1 VLERVPQIVA
11 LIPLRGG
18 SKRIPRK
25 NIKPMGG
32 MPLAYWVCLAA
43 SRSRHISR
51 MYVSTDCPE
60 IAATVAEFGLGVNVL
75 MRPPHLSGDGTPTEA
90 VMLDLMERV
99 EHFDILATIQ
109 ATSPLT
115 SERELDSAIALM
127 LEGNLDSV
135 VTGTAM
141 KRFVWTPD
149 GTPLNYD
156 FRNRPFTQ
164 NFAGSVVEN
173 GAFYLTRRELLARD
187 RCRLGGR
194 VGVYTMPEWQYTEL
208 DDPDD
213 WPLVE
218 KVLSK
223 HQRWLP
229 ERLQRVKVIFSDF
242 DGVWTDNTVF
252 VDDSGR
258 ESVRFSKDDSLGL
271 SVFREQHNIPVIV
284 VSKERNPII
293 AVRCNK
299 SCLPVLQAID
309 DKPSAIASRIAEM
322 DMGWDDVCYIGNDVN
337 DIPCMK
343 LAALSVCTS
352 DAAPEVLPVVDIV
365 LSRPGGGGA
374 IRQLFEIFGDSNHG

>member
-1 VLERVPQIVA
+1 MPQIVA

-18 SKRIPRK
+18 SKRIPQK
-25 NIKPMGG
+25 NIKPMCGR
-32 MPLAYWVCLAA
+32 PLAYWVCLAA

-51 MYVSTDCPE
+51 TYASTDCPE
-60 IAATVAEFGLGVNVL
+60 IAATVEEFGLGVKVL
-75 MRPPHLSGDGTPTEA
+75 MRPPHLSEDETPTEA

-99 EHFDILATIQ
+99 ENFDILATIQ

-156 FRNRPFTQ
+156 FRKRPFMQ
-164 NFAGSVVEN
+164 NFAGSVIEN
-173 GAFYLTRRELLARD
+173 GAFYLTRRELLVRD

-208 DDPDD
+208 DDLDD
-213 WPLVE
+213 WPVVE

-223 HQRWLP
+223 HQRWVP
-229 ERLQRVKVIFSDF
+229 EQLRRVKVIFSDF

-271 SVFREQHNIPVIV
+271 SVFREQHNIPVVV
-284 VSKERNPII
+284 VSKERNPVVT
-293 AVRCNK
+293 VRCNK
-299 SCLPVLQAID
+299 LCLPVLQAID
-309 DKPSAIASRIAEM
+309 DKPSAIVSRLAEM
-322 DMGWDDVCYIGNDVN
+322 DMDWDDVCYVGNDIN

-343 LAALSVCTS
+343 LAALSVCPS

-374 IRQLFEIFGDSNHG
+374 IRELFEIFGDSNHG

>member
-1 VLERVPQIVA
+1 VLERMPQIVA

-18 SKRIPRK
+18 SKRIPQK
-25 NIKPMGG
+25 NIKPMCGR
-32 MPLAYWVCLAA
+32 PLAYWVCLAA

-51 MYVSTDCPE
+51 TYASTDCPE
-60 IAATVAEFGLGVNVL
+60 IAATVEEFGLGVKVL
-75 MRPPHLSGDGTPTEA
+75 MRPPHLSEDETPTEA

-99 EHFDILATIQ
+99 ENFDILATIQ

-156 FRNRPFTQ
+156 FRKRPFMQ
-164 NFAGSVVEN
+164 NFAGSVIEN
-173 GAFYLTRRELLARD
+173 GAFYLTRRELLVRD

-208 DDPDD
+208 DDLDD
-213 WPLVE
+213 WPVVE

-223 HQRWLP
+223 HQRWVP
-229 ERLQRVKVIFSDF
+229 EQLRRVKVIFSDF

-271 SVFREQHNIPVIV
+271 SVFREQHNIPVVV
-284 VSKERNPII
+284 VSKERNPVVT
-293 AVRCNK
+293 VRCNK
-299 SCLPVLQAID
+299 LCLPVLQAID
-309 DKPSAIASRIAEM
+309 DKPSAIVSRLAEM
-322 DMGWDDVCYIGNDVN
+322 DMDWDDVCYVGNDIN

-343 LAALSVCTS
+343 LAALSVCPS

-374 IRQLFEIFGDSNHG
+374 IRELFEIFGDSNHG

>member
-1 VLERVPQIVA
+1 MPQIVA

-18 SKRIPRK
+18 SKRIPQK
-25 NIKPMGG
+25 NIKPMCGR
-32 MPLAYWVCLAA
+32 PLAYWVCLAA

-51 MYVSTDCPE
+51 TYASTDCPE
-60 IAATVAEFGLGVNVL
+60 IAATVEEFGLGVKVL
-75 MRPPHLSGDGTPTEA
+75 MRPPHLSEDETPTEA

-99 EHFDILATIQ
+99 ENFDILATIQ

-135 VTGTAM
+135 VSGTAM

-156 FRNRPFTQ
+156 FRKRPFMQ
-164 NFAGSVVEN
+164 NFAGSVIEN
-173 GAFYLTRRELLARD
+173 GAFYLTRRELLVRD

-208 DDPDD
+208 DDLDD
-213 WPLVE
+213 WPVVE

-223 HQRWLP
+223 HQRWVP
-229 ERLQRVKVIFSDF
+229 EQLRRVKVIFSDF

-271 SVFREQHNIPVIV
+271 SVFREQHNIPVVV
-284 VSKERNPII
+284 VSKERNPVVT
-293 AVRCNK
+293 VRCNK
-299 SCLPVLQAID
+299 LCLPVLQAID
-309 DKPSAIASRIAEM
+309 DKPSAIVSRLAEM
-322 DMGWDDVCYIGNDVN
+322 DMDWDDVCYVGNDIN

-343 LAALSVCTS
+343 LAALSVCPS

-374 IRQLFEIFGDSNHG
+374 IRELFEIFGDSNHG

>member
-299 SCLPVLQAID
+299 LCLPVLQAID